1 MLETMRSSYK
11 MKVKTYFN
19 KLCFVLSSRSTF
31 TPIVT
36 SEAGDFDGV
45 ERSSL
50 QPRVSWVDR
59 ALPLAQTAGE
69 LELVRGEDVADQVA
83 QQPPAV
89 LLGGVD
95 GLVPLLVADEER
107 IVLQQLLAAL
117 QSGDTA
123 TPVTNTARS
132 LKWCPFR
139 ISRVSVLK
147 DRPQRQ
153 FAALLPA
160 GEEFG
165 F

>member
-1 MLETMRSSYK
+1 M
-11 MKVKTYFN
+11 
-19 KLCFVLSSRSTF
+19 
-31 TPIVT
+31 
-36 SEAGDFDGV
+36 
-45 ERSSL
+45 
-50 QPRVSWVDR
+50 DR

-95 GLVPLLVADEER
+95 GLVPLLVGDEER
-107 IVLQQLLAAL
+107 IVLQELLAAL

-123 TPVTNTARS
+123 TPVTHTARA
-132 LKWCPFR
+132 LK
-139 ISRVSVLK
+139 ISGDSISA
-147 DRPQRQ
+147 DRPRRL

-160 GEEFG
+160 GEEFR